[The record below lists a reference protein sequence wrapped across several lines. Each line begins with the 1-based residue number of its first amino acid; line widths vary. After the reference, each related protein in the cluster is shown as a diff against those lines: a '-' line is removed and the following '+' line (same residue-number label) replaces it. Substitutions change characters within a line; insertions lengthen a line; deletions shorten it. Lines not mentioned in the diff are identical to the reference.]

1 MWIFSVTPDWLY
13 HTLFF
18 ASLIAIL
25 TSIFL
30 ARTPLTK
37 HYSTVLKWA
46 GLVSLVITIFLEGA
60 LYSYNVMQER
70 IAEIK
75 KQVEVAEQA
84 TKETNTNLA
93 KKQQT
98 FAAKNTVKREY
109 IYQYI
114 DREVTK
120 YDTQCVIPES
130 FIKAHNDAAEKA
142 K

>member
-30 ARTPLTK
+30 DRILLTK
-37 HYSTVLKWA
+37 HYGTMLKWV
-46 GLVSLVITIFLEGA
+46 GLLTLIVTIFLEGA

-98 FAAKNTVKREY
+98 FAVKNKVKREY